1 MHLGL
6 PHTEPLNWNLGWER
20 QKPFSALQHIIP
32 SVTALG
38 QRMVVPPTF
47 AGLES
52 LSQLNI
58 PFPASSLLPDNI
70 LERYLQEDRF
80 GYRPPTPFLGGGL
93 DMLPVNPVNNID
105 PGTMYNLEQPVNQL
119 PNQATGISPRLSD
132 REPILEGNNPAA
144 GSGFPT
150 RYIYPDKTT
159 GTVPRPTRFPDNIN
173 YIPSGIRPRRSDRE
187 PILEGNNPIVN
198 TGLPTGNIG
207 PLPARTD
214 QERFRFHNLP
224 PSPVRPFEG
233 NNPPVPAPGP
243 EGIGGFAH
251 FMRTR
256 GTPLSNDQLINAQIA
271 LGLGLGLR

>member
-1 MHLGL
+1 MHLGS

-47 AGLES
+47 AGMDS

-58 PFPASSLLPDNI
+58 PFPTSPHPLDNL
-70 LERYLQEDRF
+70 LERYLQQPPQSQ
-80 GYRPPTPFLGGGL
+80 GYPEGYPAFAPAGGPFNYDPGIQ
-93 DMLPVNPVNNID
+93 ND
-105 PGTMYNLEQPVNQL
+105 PGTMFPVNQL

-132 REPILEGNNPAA
+132 REPILEGNNPAT
-144 GSGFPT
+144 GFGFPT

-159 GTVPRPTRFPDNIN
+159 GSIPRNTGITGPPTP
-173 YIPSGIRPRRSDRE
+173 IRPRRSDRE
-187 PILEGNNPIVN
+187 PILEGNNPVVN
-198 TGLPTGNIG
+198 TGIPTGRIG
-207 PLPARTD
+207 PLPPRAA
-214 QERFRFHNLP
+214 
-224 PSPVRPFEG
+224 PFQGSLMEG

-243 EGIGGFAH
+243 EGVGGFAH

-256 GTPLSNDQLINAQIA
+256 GTPLSNDQLVNAQIA

>member
-6 PHTEPLNWNLGWER
+6 PHTEPLNWREGI
-20 QKPFSALQHIIP
+20 KPFSPLQHIIP

-47 AGLES
+47 AGMDS
-52 LSQLNI
+52 LSQLPLPNN
-58 PFPASSLLPDNI
+58 LLS
-70 LERYLQEDRF
+70 RYLPQ
-80 GYRPPTPFLGGGL
+80 PAQSPPFLGGGL
-93 DMLPVNPVNNID
+93 DMLPVNPANNID